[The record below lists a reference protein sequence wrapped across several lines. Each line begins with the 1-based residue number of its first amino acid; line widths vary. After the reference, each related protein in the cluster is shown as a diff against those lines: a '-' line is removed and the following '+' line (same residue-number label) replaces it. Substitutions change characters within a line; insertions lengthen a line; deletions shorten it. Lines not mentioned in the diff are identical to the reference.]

1 MRLKGCGHVAGID
14 DLLSAAASS
23 ASCSANFLGA
33 PHNAHNSAL
42 KDTFKEFKDG
52 CAAGVVKV
60 KLAPSAHVLLDG
72 LQGLQG
78 FVDVGTPNLKMTD
91 MMGASPL
98 QVCLC
103 LCVCVCVCV
112 CVYGRSFVCCGPLA
126 CDLYIYVYIP
136 LYIYYVY
143 IHFIYTYHY
152 IYVYIYIPLN

>member
-112 CVYGRSFVCCGPLA
+112 
-126 CDLYIYVYIP
+126 
-136 LYIYYVY
+136 
-143 IHFIYTYHY
+143 
-152 IYVYIYIPLN
+152 YIYIYIHIHIYIYIYIYISLVTKWSATKRSSLNSGTKMSNIRH